1 MAAATWSASG
11 LRRII
16 LSVLGRKPPYKLAA
30 TLNVSDRIE
39 ADAKLEADRWYHLA
53 LTGRPTAG
61 KKWQVRL
68 YLDGKLV
75 QEGVTKKFEAPAS
88 IPPSLVLGTE
98 LFYFH
103 SSYYRGLI
111 GRTTVFGQ
119 ATGAERIAELAA
131 GK

>member
-1 MAAATWSASG
+1 MALFVNINDRFVTET
-11 LRRII
+11 
-16 LSVLGRKPPYKLAA
+16 KL
-30 TLNVSDRIE
+30 D
-39 ADAKLEADRWYHLA
+39 ADRWYHLA
-53 LTGRPTAG
+53 AMGEPTPE
-61 KKWQVRL
+61 KKWRVRL

-75 QEGVTKKFEAPAS
+75 QEGVTTKFDAPTT

-119 ATGAERIAELAA
+119 ALNGERIAEMATM
-131 GK
+131 K